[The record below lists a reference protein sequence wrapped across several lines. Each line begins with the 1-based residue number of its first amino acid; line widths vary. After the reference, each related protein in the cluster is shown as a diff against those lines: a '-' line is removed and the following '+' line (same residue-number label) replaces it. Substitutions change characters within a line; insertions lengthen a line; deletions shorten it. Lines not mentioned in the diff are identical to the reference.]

1 MSENVDLT
9 IVGHR
14 KRQPCMHVRLMRL
27 SASAPACRRSQLDI
41 VYTLTRQSRSGR
53 YANKDNLTR
62 CHGDEPA
69 LMTD

>member
-27 SASAPACRRSQLDI
+27 SASSPACRRSQLDI
-41 VYTLTRQSRSGR
+41 VHTLTRQSRR
-53 YANKDNLTR
+53 RRHVNRDDLTK
-62 CHGDEPA
+62 CHGNEPA

>member
-27 SASAPACRRSQLDI
+27 SAPSPACRRSQLDI

-53 YANKDNLTR
+53 YDNKDNLTR
-62 CHGDEPA
+62 CHGGEPA
-69 LMTD
+69 RRPD